1 MLSVMLRMKTLG
13 ASKSLVFVKYTKQT
27 RKLRATPHIPKTD
40 AKAAKTLK
48 TVLIVSLSPRE
59 RKRVGVITLRNGA
72 WANYEKVFYDLD

>member
-1 MLSVMLRMKTLG
+1 MLRMKTLG

-59 RKRVGVITLRNGA
+59 RKRVYVGVITLGNGA
-72 WANYEKVFYDLD
+72 WANYEKVFCDLD